1 MWKLRCIDTLLH
13 LNLSL
18 RSIRSSSA
26 KETNKGSSNG
36 NDKGEQHTRT
46 STTGF
51 AKIRITL
58 SRGIVTGAA
67 FGVAS
72 AFAVAAGKTILAIG
86 ITVARLFAESTPL
99 EALALVANFFAAR
112 QSLVV
117 TGHVVLLS
125 SIFLSGRVFLFFE
138 LLKVLGPNAGGFSF
152 QKLLF
157 LVRIGKFPVFENLF
171 FDGILILFSQIM
183 KVNINFSACFAAKC
197 AGY

>member
-1 MWKLRCIDTLLH
+1 M
-13 LNLSL
+13 
-18 RSIRSSSA
+18 
-26 KETNKGSSNG
+26 
-36 NDKGEQHTRT
+36 
-46 STTGF
+46 
-51 AKIRITL
+51 
-58 SRGIVTGAA
+58 TGAA
-67 FGVAS
+67 FGVAG
-72 AFAVAAGKTILAIG
+72 AFAVAAGETILAIG
-86 ITVARLFAESTPL
+86 ITVARLFAEGTPL

-125 SIFLSGRVFLFFE
+125 SIFLSGRVLLFFE

-152 QKLLF
+152 QELLF

-183 KVNINFSACFAAKC
+183 KVNIDFSARFAAKC